1 VTEAGLDADGRPFA
15 LSGTPC
21 GDQLLSQHNFPESA
35 LIGWRPATGGW
46 EREWSVSTKRAA
58 VFTPTLSPDG
68 GRVAM
73 VSWEAWSVRSQTHP
87 ARLELRSAVSGALT
101 ATSEYPPYS
110 QEPDVLVFSP
120 DGSRLVAVHKTT
132 LLVWPVPELGEPRV
146 VRNDTRKHFTAAAFH
161 PSGRYLFATSNDTTA
176 HVFETAAW
184 QRVARFTWDVGRLR
198 SVAVSPDGAL
208 AAAGGDQGEVVIWD
222 VDE

>member
-1 VTEAGLDADGRPFA
+1 
-15 LSGTPC
+15 
-21 GDQLLSQHNFPESA
+21 
-35 LIGWRPATGGW
+35 
-46 EREWSVSTKRAA
+46 
-58 VFTPTLSPDG
+58 

-73 VSWEAWSVRSQTHP
+73 VSWEAWSIRSRTRP

-101 ATSEYPPYS
+101 ATSEYPAYS

-146 VRNDTRKHFTAAAFH
+146 ARKPPRTHLPAATFP

-176 HVFETAAW
+176 HVFETATW
-184 QRVARFTWDVGRLR
+184 QRVGRFTWNVGRLR

-208 AAAGGDQGEVVIWD
+208 AAAGGDRGEVVVWD
-222 VDE
+222 VDV